1 MSTEAI
7 KEKSL
12 RLWVWSSDSLPG
24 LSYFF
29 DLVWS
34 TCGGKYS

>member
-12 RLWVWSSDSLPG
+12 RLWVFIPS
-24 LSYFF
+24 F
-29 DLVWS
+29 DIGFDE
-34 TCGGKYS
+34 CE